1 MIEGASG
8 SCSTLRF
15 VVKALWRSVK
25 SHWHE
30 PEGKAEGAQQKER
43 QKRKQASRDRLMEG
57 AEWMSVLLNAEKCPH
72 VINVTEHSVTEYDS
86 RLFGRGTKL
95 FDLCLM

>member
-8 SCSTLRF
+8 SCSTLRSA
-15 VVKALWRSVK
+15 VKALWHFVK

-43 QKRKQASRDRLMEG
+43 HKENKQVARDMPMEG
-57 AEWMSVLLNAEKCPH
+57 TEWMFVFLNAA
-72 VINVTEHSVTEYDS
+72 N
-86 RLFGRGTKL
+86 
-95 FDLCLM
+95 

>member
-8 SCSTLRF
+8 SRSTLRF

-30 PEGKAEGAQQKER
+30 PEEKAEGAQKKER
-43 QKRKQASRDRLMEG
+43 QKRKQASRDRLVEG
-57 AEWMSVLLNAEKCPH
+57 AEWTFVFLNAEK
-72 VINVTEHSVTEYDS
+72 
-86 RLFGRGTKL
+86 
-95 FDLCLM
+95 